1 MVPSEI
7 SSYWLYITPTPLLK
21 ERSSVIKSNLVSL
34 FTVVHRSPES
44 KPTGAVSLDVFGS
57 SLVSVHGAH
66 CKLSLERKFV
76 GQQYLK
82 TVTKFERL
90 VTVEEI
96 ASCMNPYYVTSDGVL
111 ICSPCHNTAEYYC
124 VL

>member
-44 KPTGAVSLDVFGS
+44 KPTGAVSLDV

-76 GQQYLK
+76 GQQYLSSLELGTQK
-82 TVTKFERL
+82 PCRTL
-90 VTVEEI
+90 
-96 ASCMNPYYVTSDGVL
+96 NVL
-111 ICSPCHNTAEYYC
+111 SLWKRSRH
-124 VL
+124 V